1 MDIQGKIAL
10 MKRWIRILQG
20 KNQVAIIQGIGKYY
34 KKNEISGYYNDLTG
48 KVSDKT
54 LLDEN
59 GIPLNMIS
67 GNKTVYF
74 PTSIMQY
81 ALGIW
86 DLYLESNDSAR
97 KDHFLNLCEWIINNQ
112 REDGSW
118 DCFGPIGHSHYTVS
132 SMGQGEATSV
142 LLRAYQL
149 SGNVKWIKAAKK
161 AVEFMLIPV
170 SKGGTLFVK
179 DDNYYFEEYASVD
192 DKRRTV
198 LNGWIFTLFGLYD
211 YLIIENDMNIRKIFT
226 QSVDTLVRHVDD
238 YDMGYWSFYDKTGR
252 IASPAYHQL
261 HIALLQ
267 VMADITGEKY
277 LAEKA
282 EIWRGYSNRNW
293 NKYQAIVKKAF
304 QKLKENPEGIVIQ

>member
-1 MDIQGKIAL
+1 MNIQGKMAL
-10 MKRWIRILQG
+10 IKRWIGVLSR
-20 KNQVAIIQGIGKYY
+20 KNQVAIVQGIGKYY
-34 KKNEISGYYNDLTG
+34 KKNEIAGYYNDLTG
-48 KVSDKT
+48 KVNKNT

-59 GIPLNMIS
+59 GIPINRIA
-67 GNKTVYF
+67 GDKTVYF
-74 PTSIMQY
+74 PISIMQY
-81 ALGIW
+81 ALGLW
-86 DLYLESNDSAR
+86 DLYLENSDSVR
-97 KDHFLNLCEWIINNQ
+97 KDHFLNICEWIINNQ

-118 DCFGPIGHSHYTVS
+118 NCFGPIGHSCYTVS
-132 SMGQGEATSV
+132 SMGQGEAISV

-149 SGNVKWIKAAKK
+149 TENMKWLEAARK
-161 AVEFMLIPV
+161 AVNFMIIPV
-170 SKGGTLFVK
+170 NNGGTLFIS
-179 DDNYYFEEYASVD
+179 DGNYYFEEYASVD
-192 DKRRTV
+192 DKRRSV

-211 YLIIENDMNIRKIFT
+211 YLIIESDMNIRKIFT
-226 QSVDTLVRHVDD
+226 QSVDTLVRHVND

-282 EIWRGYSNRNW
+282 ERWKDYSNKKW

-304 QKLKENPEGIVIQ
+304 QKLKENPEGIIIQ